1 VAQDRQ
7 EQPKIVQ
14 EERKM
19 NNENT
24 ATAAATAVAVEVG
37 AVKEVSELTSVLSFK
52 EIAMPLVARGI
63 PVIPIPPRQ
72 KGAVLKNWPDLAT
85 TNPGQVEAWNKQNP
99 QYNCGAVAQFDG
111 FWMLDC
117 DVPDLQQTIEKETGE
132 IFPQTF
138 TVKSSKGLHFYFKH
152 TAASRALKKNIP
164 LRDEQGNVLG
174 DVKVHNGYVVGPGS
188 IHPSGKL
195 YEVAN
200 ESGIVD
206 APDWLVTWIKQKH
219 QHAEAD
225 DQQYGASEE
234 KILEGER
241 NSVLFKRARKLST
254 SGLSQSDALTAL
266 RAINDDRCEPP
277 LEETELCKIVESAY
291 SYEPTNSALQ
301 DLIEK
306 PHLPSPTD
314 LGNAQRL
321 VAAEGN
327 NIRYC
332 YENKK
337 WYVWDGRIW
346 SKDDS
351 GKIYRL
357 AKQTA
362 KGMLHEAADLPDEE
376 ERKLLVSH
384 EQRCESEGRLNAMVS
399 VARWQEGVPIR
410 LTDFDRD
417 PMLLN
422 CLNGTID
429 LSTGKVWEHR
439 RENLI
444 SKMAEVE
451 YKPEEKCPT
460 WLEFVDTVANGSVE
474 LTEYLQRCVGYS
486 LTGQTV
492 EHALFLLY
500 GTGANGKSTFLEVL
514 RHIFADYSQT
524 ADFSSFLAS
533 NGQTVRNDLAKLN
546 GARFVT
552 ASESDSGK
560 RLDETIIKQ
569 MTGGDTVFARF
580 LYSEGFEF
588 TPQMKLWLGTNHK
601 PTIRG
606 QDEGVWRRIRLIP
619 FTVSIP
625 LEQQDH
631 NLRDKLKQEASGIL
645 NWALEGLAQWHAK
658 GLEEPAVVK
667 DATHDYRTDQDVLAH
682 FIATRCIEGSDVE
695 SPARDLYQA
704 YKKWAEETNE
714 YVVNERGF
722 SNALSERGFQKVRHS
737 GGNIWKGIGLAS
749 DSPW

>member
-1 VAQDRQ
+1 
-7 EQPKIVQ
+7 
-14 EERKM
+14 M
-19 NNENT
+19 NNEN
-24 ATAAATAVAVEVG
+24 AATVEVTN
-37 AVKEVSELTSVLSFK
+37 VSPACAASQATVATSFRD
-52 EIAMPLVARGI
+52 IALALVARQI
-63 PVIPIPPRQ
+63 PVIPILPRQ
-72 KGAVLKNWPDLAT
+72 KVTFLKNWPDLAT
-85 TNPGQVEAWNKQNP
+85 MNPVQIEKWNKENA
-99 QYNCGAVAQFDG
+99 QYNVGAVAKLEG

-117 DVPDLQQTIEKETGE
+117 DVPDLQKTIEKETGQV
-132 IFPQTF
+132 FPQTF
-138 TVKSSKGLHFYFKH
+138 SVKSSKGLHFYFKH

-164 LRDEQGNVLG
+164 LRDEQGAVLG

-206 APDWLVTWIKQKH
+206 APDWLVMWIKE
-219 QHAEAD
+219 QHEHEEAD
-225 DQQYGASEE
+225 EQQPLTSER
-234 KILEGER
+234 KVKEGGR
-241 NSVLFKRARKLST
+241 DNFLFKRACKLRIA
-254 SGLSQSDALTAL
+254 GLSKSDALL
-266 RAINDDRCEPP
+266 SLISINESTCEPP
-277 LEETELCKIVESAY
+277 MENSVLQQKIESTY
-291 SYEPTNSALQ
+291 SYESTTHTPAIE
-301 DLIEK
+301 DLIQK
-306 PHLPSPTD
+306 GDLPSHTD
-314 LGNAQRL
+314 LGNAERL

-351 GKIYRL
+351 GEIYRL
-357 AKQTA
+357 AKQTT
-362 KGMLHEAADLPDEE
+362 KGMLHEAADLHDEE

-399 VARWQEGVPIR
+399 VARWQGGVPIK
-410 LTDFDRD
+410 LTDFDCD
-417 PMLLN
+417 PMWLN
-422 CLNGTID
+422 CLNGTMD
-429 LSTGKVWEHR
+429 LSTGNLCEHR

-451 YKPEEKCPT
+451 YKPEKKCPT
-460 WLEFVDTVANGSVE
+460 WLEFVDTVAGGSVE

-500 GTGANGKSTFLEVL
+500 GRGANGKSTFLEVL

-645 NWALEGLAQWHAK
+645 NWALEGLVQWHAK

-667 DATHDYRTDQDVLAH
+667 DATNDYRTDQDVLAH
-682 FIATRCIEGSDVE
+682 FIATRCIEGDDLE

-714 YVVNERGF
+714 YVMNERGF
-722 SNALSERGFQKVRHS
+722 SNALSERGFRKVRLCE
-737 GGNIWKGIGLAS
+737 GNMWKGIGLAS

>member
-1 VAQDRQ
+1 
-7 EQPKIVQ
+7 
-14 EERKM
+14 M

-24 ATAAATAVAVEVG
+24 ATALEVEAA
-37 AVKEVSELTSVLSFK
+37 KEVSGLTIVGGFK

-72 KGAVLKNWPDLAT
+72 KGAGLKGWQNLAT
-85 TNPGQVEAWNKQNP
+85 TDPVQIEKWNKENP
-99 QYNCGAVAQFDG
+99 QYNVGAVAKLDG

-117 DVPDLQQTIEKETGE
+117 DVPNLPQTIEQETNQS
-132 IFPQTF
+132 FPQTF
-138 TVKSSKGLHFYFKH
+138 SVKSGKGLHFYFKH
-152 TAASRALKKNIP
+152 NAASQSLKKNIQ
-164 LRDEQGNVLG
+164 LKDELDKVLC

-188 IHPSGKL
+188 IHPTGTPYK
-195 YEVAN
+195 VVNDA
-200 ESGIVD
+200 GIIE
-206 APDWLVTWIKQKH
+206 APDWLVTWIKQRH
-219 QHAEAD
+219 QHAEVD
-225 DQQYGASEE
+225 EQQAGLKGQKVEE
-234 KILEGER
+234 GGR
-241 NSVLFKRARKLST
+241 NTSLFGQACKLRH
-254 SGLSQSDALTAL
+254 SGLSQSKALIAL
-266 RAINDDRCEPP
+266 RAINDSTCVPP
-277 LEETELCKIVESAY
+277 VEENELSKIVESAY
-291 SYEPTNSALQ
+291 SYEPTNNALQ

-306 PHLPSPTD
+306 PHLPSLTD

-362 KGMLHEAADLPDEE
+362 KGMLHEAADLQDEE

-399 VARWQEGVPIR
+399 VARWQEGVPIK
-410 LTDFDRD
+410 LTDFDCD

-422 CLNGTID
+422 CFNGTMD
-429 LSTGKVWEHR
+429 LSTGNLFEHR
-439 RENLI
+439 REKLI

-451 YKPEEKCPT
+451 YRPEEKCPT
-460 WLEFVDTVANGSVE
+460 WLEFMDTVADGRVE

-500 GTGANGKSTFLEVL
+500 GRGANGKSTFLEVL
-514 RHIFADYSQT
+514 RHIFAEYSQT

-533 NGQTVRNDLAKLN
+533 NVQTVRNDLAKLN

-645 NWALEGLAQWHAK
+645 NWALEGLVQWHAK

-667 DATHDYRTDQDVLAH
+667 DATNDYRTDQDVLAH
-682 FIATRCIEGSDVE
+682 FIATRCTEEDDLE

-714 YVVNERGF
+714 YVMNERGF
-722 SNALSERGFQKVRHS
+722 SNALSERGFRKVRLCE
-737 GGNIWKGIGLAS
+737 GNMWKGIGLTS